1 MYSQNS
7 EFPNFLNSG
16 LSYFSASKHRQT
28 ASSADKQQVHFQS
41 TLFLYSIRCVS
52 FDLFISFFSTR
63 SNNLLYFSKQ
73 TEAYA
78 EAITIITTEP

>member
-41 TLFLYSIRCVS
+41 NVCLLIHLFLSLV
-52 FDLFISFFSTR
+52 FSR